1 MHHHFT
7 VFYMDGVSPY
17 LACNSFC
24 LRVGCGMVSYGFP
37 VEEMPKNWY
46 NELADSPFELDP
58 PLNPTTREPVKSETL
73 LAIFSSGNTR
83 FSAADRRFVY
93 RCFPWEE
100 TFEAAKLFAHFE
112 GIVPASEASHAVATV
127 IRKAKSARKERREE
141 VIVFQLEW
149 TWFCLIPRLHLT
161 MSQGFPQG
169 NEKAP
174 PYRRG

>member
-1 MHHHFT
+1 
-7 VFYMDGVSPY
+7 
-17 LACNSFC
+17 
-24 LRVGCGMVSYGFP
+24 MVSYGFP

-46 NELADSPFELDP
+46 NVLADSPFELDP

-100 TFEAAKLFAHFE
+100 TFEAARLFTRLE

-127 IRKAKSARKERREE
+127 IREAKKARKERRKE

-149 TWFCLIPRLHLT
+149 TWFCLIPPLT
-161 MSQGFPQG
+161 SDDVPGVPTR
-169 NEKAP
+169 E
-174 PYRRG
+174 